1 VRVTELE
8 KEIQQ
13 MRSLLKTSNRSSQDA
28 SDPGSDDELDQHES
42 GAEPETWS
50 ESRPRPS
57 KATIALPGQ
66 NGWLDAPAVERAPIF
81 QHVASYDPLGAM
93 EQDILYRHV
102 ISDDMAR
109 ELMAIWRNELTPE
122 CPGITIPKD
131 WTVFDLRDNKPALFH
146 AIMAAAA
153 HSKGS
158 ALSDKLHE
166 ETLYLYA
173 RSAFIKGEKS
183 LQTIQALLVTVAYYS
198 PSKTPG
204 QLQVHQ
210 WVNMA
215 ASMALELGLASKP
228 RTHEQL
234 PKRAIKSLQKI
245 SSPEELL
252 EHVRTVLLLYLNA
265 SGLSMR
271 FKRPNILLFNSW
283 MEECLI
289 MLQKS
294 KSLEDKRI
302 VAQLKLQRIAD
313 EANTA
318 FGFDDASTS
327 FTLSEL
333 RMQIILRIFER
344 RMQEWRN
351 SVPEDVMTPLLNIE
365 FHQNM
370 LSMWEFGM
378 DGGRYDVIEFQN
390 RHVSLPALD
399 DDSVQP
405 ESLLSRTALQINA
418 TTKCISTAQTILDC
432 FAEYP
437 IEKMQQAPTALYT
450 RAVYSLV
457 ALMKADYA
465 VGTDEDMSELLESQ
479 SLQVGQYLDMVLA
492 KTAESIGPQKCRAP
506 SYWNFLV
513 EAKLKTWWD
522 EYQEWRKEGRHL
534 KRRKTK
540 AQDNNAMATGHP
552 IPRFADP
559 NDHNNNLASA
569 TQTQPPLTQQEAPLA
584 NLPMSATMHPD
595 WTTNSLPLDTTTSMQ
610 PIAEPAKFTPDLD
623 DFSAAF
629 QNGDLYL
636 WNEVS
641 MDSFG
646 EWLSQATPYQGMGYG
661 SSHGQGL

>member
-1 VRVTELE
+1 
-8 KEIQQ
+8 
-13 MRSLLKTSNRSSQDA
+13 
-28 SDPGSDDELDQHES
+28 
-42 GAEPETWS
+42 
-50 ESRPRPS
+50 
-57 KATIALPGQ
+57 
-66 NGWLDAPAVERAPIF
+66 
-81 QHVASYDPLGAM
+81 
-93 EQDILYRHV
+93 
-102 ISDDMAR
+102 
-109 ELMAIWRNELTPE
+109 
-122 CPGITIPKD
+122 
-131 WTVFDLRDNKPALFH
+131 
-146 AIMAAAA
+146 
-153 HSKGS
+153 
-158 ALSDKLHE
+158 
-166 ETLYLYA
+166 
-173 RSAFIKGEKS
+173 
-183 LQTIQALLVTVAYYS
+183 
-198 PSKTPG
+198 
-204 QLQVHQ
+204 
-210 WVNMA
+210 
-215 ASMALELGLASKP
+215 
-228 RTHEQL
+228 
-234 PKRAIKSLQKI
+234 
-245 SSPEELL
+245 
-252 EHVRTVLLLYLNA
+252 
-265 SGLSMR
+265 
-271 FKRPNILLFNSW
+271 
-283 MEECLI
+283 
-289 MLQKS
+289 
-294 KSLEDKRI
+294 
-302 VAQLKLQRIAD
+302 
-313 EANTA
+313 
-318 FGFDDASTS
+318 
-327 FTLSEL
+327 
-333 RMQIILRIFER
+333 
-344 RMQEWRN
+344 
-351 SVPEDVMTPLLNIE
+351 
-365 FHQNM
+365 M